1 MQQRFKMIK
10 LELDVKQA
18 ASVRCALF
26 QEQKDY
32 TLDPTCCPQRVIDIR
47 DIIVNID
54 NQIEEELKNE
64 TADS

>member
-1 MQQRFKMIK
+1 MIK

-32 TLDPTCCPQRVIDIR
+32 TLDPTCCPHRVIDIR

-54 NQIEEELKNE
+54 SQIEEELKNE
-64 TADS
+64 NSDT

>member
-1 MQQRFKMIK
+1 MIK
-10 LELDVKQA
+10 LELNLAQA

-54 NQIEEELKNE
+54 NQIEEVITNE
-64 TADS
+64 TSDPR

>member
-1 MQQRFKMIK
+1 MIK
-10 LELDVKQA
+10 LELNLTQA

-26 QEQKDY
+26 QEQKEY

-54 NQIEEELKNE
+54 SQIEEELKNE
-64 TADS
+64 NSDA